1 MRLVTPAEAA
11 HVLSTSRQTI
21 WTWAKDGK
29 IPFLQ
34 NGEGGRMM
42 IDLASFLKRGGI
54 DPAPYFAT
62 LDALK
67 IKDDDDN
74 EE

>member
-1 MRLVTPAEAA
+1 MRLVSPAEAA
-11 HVLSTSRQTI
+11 HVLSTTRQTI
-21 WTWAKDGK
+21 WNWAKDGK
-29 IPFLQ
+29 IPFVQ
-34 NGEGGRMM
+34 NEAGGKMM

-62 LDALK
+62 LDKLK
-67 IKDDDDN
+67 IKDDN